1 MADRE
6 AQFRRLLLSVDD
18 RWRCPVPQ
26 HYFARPRKWRFDWA
40 WPSVKVAVEVH
51 GGEWSG
57 GRHGT
62 GSGIVADCEK
72 ARAAARLGWIV
83 LPIAGSEL
91 DKRPVQVLEDVVA
104 VLERRRT
111 EAARG

>member
-1 MADRE
+1 
-6 AQFRRLLLSVDD
+6 
-18 RWRCPVPQ
+18 
-26 HYFARPRKWRFDWA
+26 
-40 WPSVKVAVEVH
+40 VEVH

-104 VLERRRT
+104 VLEQRRT